1 MGKINYKAIY
11 EKNHRGWLEM
21 TEKPEK
27 YESLLA
33 GHYSDG
39 NHFVYELI
47 QNAEDAKATSVVF
60 EYYAD
65 KICFYHDGKPFDEA
79 DVRGVSSMLE
89 TTKADDGNTI
99 GKFGMGFKSVFKYT
113 CEPEIYSDKEAFRIK
128 NYLLPEEI
136 ESGWDYMYEINE
148 GVTYS
153 INGEY
158 ITPFEGAEHL
168 TKVLLP
174 LKKRSKDGSLYEVD
188 GRDIVIKLK
197 ELEPEILLFLSNI
210 KRLLWIDKTK
220 NVYEK
225 YIIIEQDDPHLVI
238 CQHKGNSK
246 ASSGKYEDLYFLK
259 YKKRFKHPKMENA
272 EVSLAFQ
279 TNSMKRSIQKIENS
293 HVWVY
298 FPTKE
303 QTTLPCLLHGSFETA
318 VSREKL
324 MKPSEFN
331 NDLMR
336 AAVKLFAEAV
346 LDFKERGLVTQAFIR
361 QIILSAFNNYYLPEL
376 KESIT
381 KLFRENALIPVKG
394 DKLVYTKDAIVTA
407 PFDLVDL
414 YGEQLFEDT
423 FISTKQYVFL
433 NDERAAGFT
442 EYYAWLKNDL
452 KVSVY
457 SMDKWAV
464 NLRDAFKNKKGK
476 SDINQL
482 CKLYDFLDDY
492 KLSIYTKE
500 VKNIRKKSQYE
511 EDVQSFVSA
520 AWKVLRKSRI
530 LVNAESDYVSAYNDN
545 DEEQVYLSSTS
556 EYHKIAKSAIIL
568 SLITEKYKSLLE
580 DSFGIKEF
588 DNFEYVKE
596 KVLTKYPYVSK
607 IVEVTES
614 FASEY
619 ANDIIQ
625 VCRLIAD
632 ASYKVEM
639 KELIS
644 DRCIVLAKEDNG
656 TVRLMKPMDVYRDI
670 SPEGADMKIYYE
682 GTGKEV
688 NFLYYEFYRDRGV
701 STDNINKLGI
711 NTSPIDEGPRKGDG
725 ITALGDFRPF
735 LKISLL
741 QRNIDY
747 IQKNP
752 NKELSKKKSACILK
766 LVLENAFK
774 MTGAVVAGTSID
786 SKQTTGICKPLDL
799 LRNEAWLYVS
809 GRLYSIEDISKNQ
822 LDNDIYKNIGLSR
835 YSEQARL
842 LGFNLDM
849 LEQAFDGVDNLN
861 RDEKQELLKKLAKE
875 FGVDI
880 SVNTG
885 TSETVFDPDSFDMSE
900 FPIRYIVNGE
910 RLKRHIENQFF
921 TADPIRYKEVVIRQ
935 KENEAANQK
944 IRKAYL
950 KGMYTNQYNKVICQS
965 CRKIMPETDVFSV
978 SIANYGI
985 EMEQLYLCLCPKCH
999 HRYESVK
1006 KTRSDEYK
1014 ESLKRAIES
1023 SVITEK
1029 EPYYKIVASRDMSLY
1044 FTQTHLAEL
1053 KNIFQMLDTYGV
1065 PTPMPVVEISGSIS
1079 GGKLDEIVVHDG
1091 EMIEYETMDDMKK
1104 HQVEL
1109 DIDKY
1114 GLHKE
1119 MNGRPLNVVFEYKD
1133 RKYRITKKM

>member
-60 EYYAD
+60 EYYDD

-113 CEPEIYSDKEAFRIK
+113 CEPEIYSDEEAFRIK

-136 ESGWDYMYEINE
+136 ESGWDYLYEINE
-148 GVTYS
+148 GVTYR
-153 INGEY
+153 INGEN
-158 ITPFEGAEHL
+158 IAPFEGAEHL

-174 LKKRSKDGSLYEVD
+174 LKKRAKDGSLYSVD

-197 ELEPEILLFLSNI
+197 ELEPEILLFLTNI

-225 YIIIEQDDPHLVI
+225 YIIMDQDDPHLVI

-246 ASSGKYEDLYFLK
+246 SGSGKYEDLYFLK

-279 TNSMKRSIQKIENS
+279 TNSMRRSIQKIEDA

-336 AAVKLFAEAV
+336 AAVNLFAEAV
-346 LDFKERGLVTQAFIR
+346 LDFKERGLVSQAFIR
-361 QIILSAFNNYYLPEL
+361 QILLSAFNNNYLPDL
-376 KESIT
+376 KEYIT
-381 KLFRENALIPVKG
+381 KLFKENALIPVKG
-394 DKLVYTKDAIVTA
+394 DKLVKPKDAIVTA

-414 YGEQLFEDT
+414 YGEPLFEDS
-423 FISTKQYVFL
+423 FINTRQYVFL

-457 SMDKWAV
+457 SMDKWAIS
-464 NLRDAFKNKKGK
+464 LQDSFKSKNGK

-500 VKNIRKKSQYE
+500 VKNVRKKSQYE
-511 EDVQSFVSA
+511 EDVQGYVSD
-520 AWKVLRKSRI
+520 AWKVLRKSKI
-530 LVNAESDYVSAYNDN
+530 LVNAESDYVAAYNEKN
-545 DEEQVYLSSTS
+545 EEQVYLSSTS

-568 SLITEKYKSLLE
+568 SLITEKYKNLLE

-596 KVLTKYPYVSK
+596 KVLTKYSFVSK
-607 IVEVTES
+607 TVDVTET

-619 ANDIIQ
+619 ANDILQ

-632 ASYKVEM
+632 ASYKTEM
-639 KELIS
+639 KELIA
-644 DRCIVLAKEDNG
+644 DRCIILTKDDDG
-656 TVRLMKPMDVYRDI
+656 TVRLMKPIDVYRDI

-682 GTGKEV
+682 GTGKDV
-688 NFLYYEFYRDRGV
+688 YFLHYEFYRERGV
-701 STDNINKLGI
+701 STDSISKLGI
-711 NTSPIDEGPRKGDG
+711 NTSPIDEGPKTGDG
-725 ITALGDFRPF
+725 LTAIGDFRPF

-741 QRNIDY
+741 QRNINY
-747 IQKNP
+747 IQNNP

-766 LVLENAFK
+766 LILENAYK
-774 MTGAVVAGTSID
+774 MAGAVVTGTITD
-786 SKQTTGICKPLDL
+786 SKQASGICKPLNQ
-799 LRNEAWLYVS
+799 LRNEAWLYAS
-809 GRLYSIEDISKNQ
+809 GKLHSIEDVSKNQ
-822 LDNDIYKNIGLSR
+822 LDKEIYKDIGLSR
-835 YSEQARL
+835 YGEQARL
-842 LGFNLDM
+842 LGFSLDM
-849 LEQAFDGVDNLN
+849 TEQAFDGVDNLD
-861 RDEKQELLKKLAKE
+861 RDTKQELLKKLAME
-875 FGVDI
+875 FGVEI
-880 SVNTG
+880 AINTG
-885 TSETVFDPDSFDMSE
+885 GTETVFDPNSFDMSE
-900 FPIRYIVNGE
+900 FPVRYIVNGE

-921 TADPIRYKEVVIRQ
+921 SADPIRYKEVIIKQ
-935 KENEAANQK
+935 KENESTNQK

-965 CRKIMPETDVFSV
+965 CRKIMPDTDIFSV

-1014 ESLKRAIES
+1014 ESVKRAIEY
-1023 SVITEK
+1023 SVVTEK
-1029 EPYYKIVASRDMSLY
+1029 EPFYKIVASRDMSLY

-1053 KNIFQMLDTYGV
+1053 KSIFQMLDTYGV
-1065 PTPMPVVEISGSIS
+1065 PTPVPDGVIIDSPT
-1079 GGKLDEIVVHDG
+1079 GGGLDEIVVHDG

-1109 DIDKY
+1109 DIDRY

-1119 MNGRPLNVVFEYKD
+1119 MNGRPLNVVFEYKE
-1133 RKYRITKKM
+1133 RKYRITKKL